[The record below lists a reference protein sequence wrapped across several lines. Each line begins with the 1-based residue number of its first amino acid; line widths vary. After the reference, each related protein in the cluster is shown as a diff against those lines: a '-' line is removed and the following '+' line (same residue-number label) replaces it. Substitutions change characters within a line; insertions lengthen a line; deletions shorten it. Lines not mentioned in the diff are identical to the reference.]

1 MSDLGLATKEKRDLD
16 LAAKVSRLSDD
27 AWIGSLE
34 MAAITGF
41 SLNTIRQR
49 KIPLPP
55 TDPRFTSMRWRLGDV
70 REWMRGGRCQV
81 TAGGEGRRKGGRPR
95 KGPGTTAIQAPEGV

>member
-1 MSDLGLATKEKRDLD
+1 MSDLGLATKEMKRDMD

-34 MAAITGF
+34 MAALTGF
-41 SLNTIRQR
+41 SLHTIRQR

-55 TDPRFTSMRWRLGDV
+55 TDPRFTAMRWRLGDV
-70 REWMRGGRCQV
+70 REWMRGGRSA
-81 TAGGEGRRKGGRPR
+81 AGGEGGRRKGGRPR
-95 KGPGTTAIQAPEGV
+95 KGPGAAIQAPEGV

>member
-1 MSDLGLATKEKRDLD
+1 MSDLDLVMKEKRRDLD

-70 REWMRGGRCQV
+70 REWMRGGRPA
-81 TAGGEGRRKGGRPR
+81 AGGESGGKKGGRPR
-95 KGPGTTAIQAPEGV
+95 KGPGAAIQAPEGV

>member
-1 MSDLGLATKEKRDLD
+1 MSDLGLVAKESRKRDLD
-16 LAAKVSRLSDD
+16 LAAKVSKLSDE

-49 KIPLPP
+49 KIQLPP

-70 REWMRGGRCQV
+70 REWMRGGRCLV
-81 TAGGEGRRKGGRPR
+81 TVGEEGGRKGGRPR
-95 KGPGTTAIQAPEGV
+95 KGPTTIPAPAKV